1 MTNRSSSDALP
12 APGFVVPGAR
22 CALEM
27 ALVGLLIGLVG
38 LPAENAL
45 QLGVVVLAALVAMTV
60 VLFWSLNRQM
70 RKWIRR
76 AQGKPTMADGS
87 DPR

>member
-1 MTNRSSSDALP
+1 MTNGSSSDAIP

-22 CALEM
+22 TALEM

-38 LPAENAL
+38 LPAKNAL
-45 QLGVVVLAALVAMTV
+45 YLGVVALAALVAMTV
-60 VLFWSLNRQM
+60 VLFWSLNRQI

-87 DPR
+87 DVR